1 MMKIKQMRYKLLF
14 SFLAA
19 TQLVIAQQ
27 KFELKGKVSGIT
39 SGFIFLNYTNGEG
52 KNIKDSSGV
61 MTGNFSFSGTIAGP
75 TMVTMF
81 YGKPRSVD
89 DLNYVNFF
97 LEQGLITVQISK
109 DKFKEA
115 EITGSKTQLLYR
127 ELEKEKRPIYE
138 KLTGITAEFMKERDK
153 DKEKAAAILDK
164 KVPYTRQLDSIDYQF
179 FAVHPGSYVTAYML
193 RFHVG
198 DFSWDRLQ
206 DYYNKLGNELQQ
218 TSYGK
223 YIKEEIEKLRAG
235 SPGAM
240 ANDFS
245 KADINGIPVSL
256 SEFKGKKFVIVDFWA
271 SWCVPCRKG
280 NPHLKE
286 LYAKY
291 KDKGLEI
298 IGVSDDD
305 NKPENWKKAV
315 EQDALPWRHVLRGLE
330 WEKLR
335 KGEKSEN
342 DISEKFGIHEL
353 PTKILVDKNGVI
365 LGRYGEDDEELDAK
379 LKEIFGE

>member
-1 MMKIKQMRYKLLF
+1 MQIKQMKYSLLIT
-14 SFLAA
+14 LLVA
-19 TQLVIAQQ
+19 TQLAIAQET
-27 KFELKGKVSGIT
+27 FELKGKVSGIT
-39 SGFIFLNYTNGEG
+39 TGFIFLNYPNEQG
-52 KNIKDSSGV
+52 KDIKDSSLV
-61 MTGNFSFSGTIAGP
+61 TTGSFSFSGTIAGP
-75 TMVTMF
+75 TMVSMS

-97 LEQGLITVQISK
+97 LEPGLITVDISK
-109 DKFKEA
+109 DKFKDA
-115 EITGSKTQLLYR
+115 VITGSKTQLLYR
-127 ELEKEKRPIYE
+127 QLEKEKKPIYE
-138 KLTGITAEFMKERDK
+138 KLKEITSEFLSEKEK

-164 KVPYTRQLDSIDYQF
+164 RAPYTRQLDSLDYKF
-179 FAVHPGSYVTAYML
+179 FAVHPTSYVTAYML
-193 RFHVG
+193 RYHVG
-198 DFSWDRLQ
+198 DFSWDKLQ
-206 DYYNKLGNELQQ
+206 DYYDKLGSESQQ
-218 TSYGK
+218 SRYGK
-223 YIKEEIEKLRAG
+223 NIKEEIQKLRAG

-245 KADINGIPVSL
+245 KADINGSSVSL
-256 SEFKGKKFVIVDFWA
+256 SEFKGKKIVIIDFWA

-315 EQDALPWRHVLRGLE
+315 DQDALPWRHVLRGLD
-330 WEKLR
+330 WEKIR

-365 LGRYGEDDEELDAK
+365 IGRYYEYDEELDTK

>member
-1 MMKIKQMRYKLLF
+1 MQIKQMKYSLLIA
-14 SFLAA
+14 LLVA

-27 KFELKGKVSGIT
+27 KFELKGKVEGIT
-39 SGFIFLNYTNGEG
+39 SGFIFLNYTNGAG
-52 KNIKDSSGV
+52 SITRDSAAV
-61 MTGNFSFSGTIAGP
+61 MTGNFSFSGTITGP
-75 TMVTMF
+75 TMVSMF

-89 DLNYVNFF
+89 DLNYLNFF
-97 LEQGLITVQISK
+97 LEPGLITVQVSR
-109 DKFKEA
+109 DKFKDA
-115 EITGSKTQLLYR
+115 VITGSKTQLLYR
-127 ELEKEKRPIYE
+127 ELEIEKKPIYE
-138 KLTGITAEFMKERDK
+138 KLKEITSEFLKEK
-153 DKEKAAAILDK
+153 DKEKAASILDK
-164 KVPYTRQLDSIDYQF
+164 KVPYTRQLDSLDYKF
-179 FAVHPGSYVTAYML
+179 FAVHPASHVTAYML

-198 DFSWDRLQ
+198 DFSWDKLQ
-206 DYYNKLGNELQQ
+206 DYYDKLGSELQQ
-218 TSYGK
+218 TSYGI

-235 SPGAM
+235 SPGAK

-245 KADINGIPVSL
+245 KADINGMTVSI

-280 NPHLKE
+280 NPHLKA

-305 NKPENWKKAV
+305 SKPADWKKAV
-315 EQDALPWRHVLRGLE
+315 EQDALPWRHVLRGLD
-330 WEKLR
+330 WEKIR

-353 PTKILVDKNGVI
+353 PTKILIDKNGMI
-365 LGRYGEDDEELDAK
+365 IGRYYEYDEELDAK
-379 LKEIFGE
+379 LREIFGE

>member
-1 MMKIKQMRYKLLF
+1 MQIKLMKYRFLISLLVV
-14 SFLAA
+14 
-19 TQLVIAQQ
+19 TQLAIAQQ
-27 KFELKGKVSGIT
+27 KFELKGKVEGIN
-39 SGFIFLNYTNGEG
+39 SGFIFFNYTNGEG
-52 KNIKDSSGV
+52 KYTRDSAAI
-61 MTGNFSFSGTIAGP
+61 MTGSFSFSGTIAGP
-75 TMVTMF
+75 TMVSMS
-81 YGKPRSVD
+81 YGKLRSVD
-89 DLNYVNFF
+89 DLNYLNFF
-97 LEQGLITVQISK
+97 LEPGLITVQLSK

-115 EITGSKTQLLYR
+115 VITGSKTQLLYR
-127 ELEKEKRPIYE
+127 ELEKEKGPIYE
-138 KLTGITAEFMKERDK
+138 KLKEITSEFLKEK
-153 DKEKAAAILDK
+153 DKEKAAAVLDK
-164 KVPYTRQLDSIDYQF
+164 RVPYTRQLDSIDYRF
-179 FAVHPGSYVTAYML
+179 FAVHPTSHVTAYML
-193 RFHVG
+193 RYHVG
-198 DFSWDRLQ
+198 DFSWDKLQ

-235 SPGAM
+235 SPGTM

-245 KADINGIPVSL
+245 KADINGMLVSL

-315 EQDALPWRHVLRGLE
+315 EQDALPWRHVLRGLD
-330 WEKLR
+330 WEKIG

-365 LGRYGEDDEELDAK
+365 IGRYYEYDEELDAK